1 MTDESVP
8 TELLAVR
15 KQIDRIDNGL
25 VLLLA
30 NRFALTAKVGELK
43 ATHGLQAVDPDRES
57 HKLAEIRAL
66 CVQHGVNP
74 DLVAEIL
81 ARVMEEV
88 VKNHRIIQ
96 AGSQG
101 SNGNAVTR

>member
-8 TELLAVR
+8 TELLTVR

-30 NRFALTAKVGELK
+30 NRFAPTARVGALK
-43 ATHGLQAVDPDRES
+43 APHGLQAVDPDRES
-57 HKLAEIRAL
+57 QKLADIRAL
-66 CVQHGVNP
+66 CAQRGANP

-88 VKNHRIIQ
+88 VKNHRLIQ
-96 AGSQG
+96 AGSQ
-101 SNGNAVTR
+101 SASQSAR